1 VDQQHAGYY
10 LELEAGGELRLDK
23 WDGVQWSLLGS
34 DAGPYPADTWYTL
47 ALRGEGT
54 HLQAYVDEEL
64 KIEVDDSAYATGKF
78 LLAVAPGEAD
88 FDDVWVVGD
97 APAACPV
104 VPSNG
109 LNAPFGIAFD
119 AQGGLFVA
127 SAARVSRVTQAGEV
141 SFFASAGAPGDL
153 AIDGDGNLYVV
164 AEEVKTIYK
173 IAPDGTKTPFV
184 TSLEWPWYLGLGP
197 DGYLYASDAAD
208 VVRIDLSDGSAELW
222 LAGLAGDM
230 VFDGAGNAYVLSRRD
245 IRRITPAK
253 PRFRIIYRYAPQ

>member
-1 VDQQHAGYY
+1 MKRTAIRLLLLLLTCLLLLADPVHCRRTARSAPATPAAPVWSLLLADDFERGTGNWLLDGDWEIQTEDGNQVLHGSGLAFAHPHTALVIPNEVRNLSGVEVRVRVHTGEAKIALRVDQQHAGYY

-64 KIEVDDSAYATGKF
+64 KIEAADSAYATGAF
-78 LLAVAPGEAD
+78 LLTVASGEAD

-119 AQGGLFVA
+119 PQGGFFVA
-127 SAARVSRVTQAGEV
+127 SATRVSRVT
-141 SFFASAGAPGDL
+141 
-153 AIDGDGNLYVV
+153 
-164 AEEVKTIYK
+164 
-173 IAPDGTKTPFV
+173 
-184 TSLEWPWYLGLGP
+184 
-197 DGYLYASDAAD
+197 
-208 VVRIDLSDGSAELW
+208 
-222 LAGLAGDM
+222 
-230 VFDGAGNAYVLSRRD
+230 
-245 IRRITPAK
+245 
-253 PRFRIIYRYAPQ
+253 